1 MSNSRKL
8 FSSGAPWE
16 DIVGYSRAVQVG
28 NVIEIS
34 GTTASDD
41 DKIIGKGDLNAQTV
55 FILEKIKKVLELA
68 GSRIED
74 VIRTRMF
81 VTDITEWEKAARAHS
96 QFFKDIKPATTM
108 VQVSKLIND
117 ELLIEIEATAIISN
131 K

>member
-34 GTTASDD
+34 GTTASDG
-41 DKIIGKGDLNAQTV
+41 DKIVGQGDLYAQTV
-55 FILEKIKKVLELA
+55 FILEKIKKVLEQA

-81 VTDITEWEKAARAHS
+81 VTNIAEWEKAARAHS

>member
-34 GTTASDD
+34 GTTASDG
-41 DKIIGKGDLNAQTV
+41 DKIVGHGDLYAQTV
-55 FILEKIKKVLELA
+55 FILEKIKKVLEQA

>member
-68 GSRIED
+68 GSRMED

>member
-16 DIVGYSRAVQVG
+16 DIVGYSRAVQAG

-34 GTTASDD
+34 GTTASDG

-55 FILEKIKKVLELA
+55 FILEKIKKVLEQA

>member
-34 GTTASDD
+34 GTTASDG

-68 GSRIED
+68 GSMIED

>member
-34 GTTASDD
+34 GTTASDG

>member
-81 VTDITEWEKAARAHS
+81 VTDIAEWEKAAHAHS